1 MKTKLILFIIFINLM
16 ACASNGNA
24 AERKSVKP
32 RYYISAEELQ
42 TIIGVNDALDII
54 SRSRPMW
61 LRGKGMGATVYMNGI
76 QMGGLD
82 ALNSISVDII
92 KDIKFLTPSEA
103 TTMYGTNNMG
113 GVIEIRTR

>member
-1 MKTKLILFIIFINLM
+1 MKTKLILLIFFITLM
-16 ACASNGNA
+16 ACATNGTIG
-24 AERKSVKP
+24 EKKSVKP
-32 RYYISAEELQ
+32 RYHIPNEE
-42 TIIGVNDALDII
+42 IVKIVGASDALDVI
-54 SRSRPMW
+54 SRSRPVW
-61 LRGKGMGATVYMNGI
+61 LRSKGIEPSVYMNGI

-82 ALNSISVDII
+82 ALRSISINSI